1 MNIVVTGASG
11 FVGSHLARHLQQ
23 KGHAVFGVVR
33 SKHQTT
39 PKSLPGVEILEC
51 DLETVKTFKRNFDI
65 LIHCAAEIPSLC
77 LDPDY
82 LFEKNVNI
90 NKRTFEAA
98 LEAGVTKFMFCS
110 SMSAFGK
117 ISAHEVNPSTP
128 ICEPEDYGKSKLVGE
143 TMLEEIV
150 SRSADIRAV
159 SFRLPGVVGVG
170 SHDNFLS
177 EVVNNMLTGK
187 AIEARNPDA
196 LFNNILPITDLCN
209 FVEFL
214 ASEMPRGHRV
224 LTLAASQPAPLK
236 RVLEE
241 IQFGAN
247 TDVSISFRGKTS
259 TFLIS
264 SNDAVSLGYKP
275 PDTLTAAKYFGQ
287 LCMESSLG

>member
-1 MNIVVTGASG
+1 MNILVTGAGG

-23 KGHAVFGVVR
+23 QGHAVFGIVR
-33 SKHQTT
+33 SKHPTT
-39 PKSLPGVEILEC
+39 PEKLPGVEILEY
-51 DLETVKTFKRNFDI
+51 DLETITAFKRNFDV
-65 LIHCAAEIPSLC
+65 LIHCAAEIPALC
-77 LDPDY
+77 LDSDY

-90 NKRTFEAA
+90 NKKTFEAA
-98 LEAGVTKFMFCS
+98 LNAGVSKFIFCS

-117 ISAHEVNPSTP
+117 ISVHEVNPSTP
-128 ICEPEDYGKSKLVGE
+128 VCEPEDYGKSKLVGE
-143 TMLEEIV
+143 TILEEIV
-150 SRSADIRAV
+150 TMSGDICAV
-159 SFRLPGVVGVG
+159 SLRLPGVVGVG

-177 EVVNNMLTGK
+177 EVVNNMLAGR
-187 AIEARNPDA
+187 AVQARNPDA
-196 LFNNILPITDLCN
+196 LFNNILPITNLCN
-209 FVEFL
+209 FVECL

-275 PDTLTAAKYFGQ
+275 PNTLAAARHFGQ
-287 LCMESSLG
+287 MCMKSLFG